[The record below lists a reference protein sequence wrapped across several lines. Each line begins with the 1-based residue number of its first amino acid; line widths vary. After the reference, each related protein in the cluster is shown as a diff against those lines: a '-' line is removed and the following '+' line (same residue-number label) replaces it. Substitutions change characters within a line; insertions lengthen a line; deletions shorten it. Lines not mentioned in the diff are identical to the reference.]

1 MNDADFEILSSSH
14 LFASL
19 DAEQKKTLSTI
30 FVERSFEEGQIVFK
44 EGEEGDALFVVKDGT
59 VRVSKQQEDG
69 DLAVICELGEGQTLG
84 EMSLLSASRRRAEV
98 SFVTAGSLW
107 QLSRETFDNLE
118 NIDLRLW
125 ARLLK
130 SLAVLVCDRLD
141 TMNAEVGAFL
151 QEIED
156 LKNDRTKLDEQK
168 GGLLNRLFGRG

>member
-84 EMSLLSASRRRAEV
+84 EMSLLSASRRRA
-98 SFVTAGSLW
+98 
-107 QLSRETFDNLE
+107 
-118 NIDLRLW
+118 I
-125 ARLLK
+125 
-130 SLAVLVCDRLD
+130 
-141 TMNAEVGAFL
+141 VGRSWL
-151 QEIED
+151 P
-156 LKNDRTKLDEQK
+156 
-168 GGLLNRLFGRG
+168 